1 MYKKNCLQCESKKLK
16 RFLNLGNQPWCND
29 FKKSFILSKK
39 AKKYPLSVSYCES
52 CYGAQL
58 DFFINKE
65 KMFSNHDYLS
75 GINQELIN
83 HFKKLS
89 KKIKLKFPNNKIER
103 KNILDIGSNDG
114 TFLSFFLG
122 EWDILGIDSCK
133 KTAKIANK
141 RGIKTLNC
149 FFNYDATKL
158 INAEFDVIHASG
170 IFFHLEEL
178 WSFTKGVKHLL
189 KTKGIFVIQFLYL
202 RDILEKKRYDQIY
215 HEHIIYFTL
224 RSLSILLARFDLEI
238 HDSEHSNIHG
248 GSMIVYVS
256 HKGLKKKTARH
267 LKNLAT
273 EKNFIDKKFLRLI
286 RNFQAKVN
294 KSSQA
299 FTKKIKNVLKKKY
312 KIVGIG
318 AAAKTTVICNYAN
331 LNENDIHTILE
342 TNSLKYN
349 KFVPG
354 TGIKINN
361 EKMINKKTL
370 TKKRIIFLIFIW
382 NFKKNIIQNLRK
394 RFGKFT
400 YFLSY

>member
-1 MYKKNCLQCESKKLK
+1 M
-16 RFLNLGNQPWCND
+16 
-29 FKKSFILSKK
+29 
-39 AKKYPLSVSYCES
+39 
-52 CYGAQL
+52 
-58 DFFINKE
+58 
-65 KMFSNHDYLS
+65 
-75 GINQELIN
+75 
-83 HFKKLS
+83 
-89 KKIKLKFPNNKIER
+89 
-103 KNILDIGSNDG
+103 
-114 TFLSFFLG
+114 
-122 EWDILGIDSCK
+122 
-133 KTAKIANK
+133 
-141 RGIKTLNC
+141 
-149 FFNYDATKL
+149 
-158 INAEFDVIHASG
+158 
-170 IFFHLEEL
+170 
-178 WSFTKGVKHLL
+178 
-189 KTKGIFVIQFLYL
+189 
-202 RDILEKKRYDQIY
+202 
-215 HEHIIYFTL
+215 
-224 RSLSILLARFDLEI
+224 
-238 HDSEHSNIHG
+238 
-248 GSMIVYVS
+248 
-256 HKGLKKKTARH
+256 
-267 LKNLAT
+267 KNLAT